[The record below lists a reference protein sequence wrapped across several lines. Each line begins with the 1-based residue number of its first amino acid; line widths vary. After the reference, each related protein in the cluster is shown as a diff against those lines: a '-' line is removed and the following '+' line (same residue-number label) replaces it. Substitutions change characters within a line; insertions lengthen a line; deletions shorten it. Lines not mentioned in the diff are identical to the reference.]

1 MTLLANF
8 RDLGGI
14 LTRDGR
20 RVRAGRVLRSAAPAY
35 ASASELDTMATLGVR
50 YICDFRSDPER
61 PADPSQWTRACGID
75 YWLPNVGK
83 SVGDPVVALAR
94 CTIDVQTTEALVHD
108 VYRRIAFDQGPS
120 FRLLFAR
127 LLAGEYPHLI
137 HCASGKDR
145 TGVFVALLLHALDVP
160 RPTILAD
167 FALSNNAVGH
177 ITRVFRDDPRH
188 APLIAAPE
196 EVWAPLMRAD
206 PAVLET
212 LHATLEKGYG
222 SLDRFLDQELGV
234 GSAERQR
241 LREQLLEN
249 QER

>member
-1 MTLLANF
+1 MLANF

-14 LTRDGR
+14 VTIDGR
-20 RVRAGRVLRSAAPAY
+20 RVRSGRVLRSAAPAY
-35 ASASELDTMATLGVR
+35 ASASDLDTIATLGIR
-50 YICDFRSDPER
+50 YICDFRSEPEC
-61 PADPSQWTRACGID
+61 PADPSRWAQSRGID
-75 YWLPNVGK
+75 YWLPNAGQA
-83 SVGDPVVALAR
+83 VGDPVVALAR

-108 VYRRIAFDQGPS
+108 VYRRIAFDQAPS

-145 TGVFVALLLHALDVP
+145 TGVFVALLLHALGVP

-167 FALSNNAVGH
+167 FAQSNDAIDH
-177 ITRVFRDDPRH
+177 ITRAFRDEPRH

-206 PAVLET
+206 PAALET
-212 LHATLEKGYG
+212 LHATLEERHG
-222 SLDRFLDQELGV
+222 SLDRFLEEELGV
-234 GSAERQR
+234 GGAERQR
-241 LREQLLEN
+241 LRDVLLED

>member
-20 RVRAGRVLRSAAPAY
+20 RVRSGRVLRSAAPDY
-35 ASASELDTMATLGVR
+35 ASASEFDMIATLGVR

-61 PADPSQWTRACGID
+61 PTDPSQWTQARGID
-75 YWLPNVGK
+75 YWLPNAGQA
-83 SVGDPVVALAR
+83 VGDPVVALAR

-108 VYRRIAFDQGPS
+108 VYRRIAFDQAPS

-167 FALSNNAVGH
+167 FALSNEAVGH
-177 ITRVFRDDPRH
+177 ITRAFRDDPRH

-196 EVWAPLMRAD
+196 EVWAPLMHAD
-206 PAVLET
+206 PAALET
-212 LHATLEKGYG
+212 LHATLEERHG
-222 SLDRFLDQELGV
+222 SLDRFLEEELGV
-234 GSAERQR
+234 GQTQRRR
-241 LREQLLEN
+241 LRDLLLED
-249 QER
+249 QEK